1 MRKIYTDKGIMLVPL
16 PFGYGLN
23 IGWNF
28 SGYWSIRTWAWAV
41 YDFADHV
48 PTDSRKSLWADMV
61 LQGEISG

>member
-28 SGYWSIRTWAWAV
+28 SGYWSVRTWEWAV

-48 PTDSRKSLWADMV
+48 CPWGMKSAWADMV
-61 LQGEISG
+61 LRGEIRG